1 MPIRA
6 VVFDIGGVLEI
17 TPPTGWVQKW
27 EARLGYASGALRRR
41 LSAAW
46 GPGAV
51 GEISEAEVYR
61 RTAEILG
68 AGAEHVHALMEDM
81 WAEYLGTLNVELVEW
96 CRGLRPRYRTAI
108 LSNSFVGARSRE
120 QECYG
125 FEELVDLIV
134 YSHEVGL
141 AKPDRRIYALTCER
155 LGVLPEE
162 TVFLDDV
169 ESCVEAARDLGI
181 HAVLFRENTQ
191 VIAEIEQLLA
201 SV

>member
-17 TPPTGWVQKW
+17 TPRTGWVEKW
-27 EARLGYASGALRRR
+27 EARLEYAPGTLGRQ
-41 LSAAW
+41 LGAAW
-46 GPGAV
+46 RPGAV

-68 AGAEHVHALMEDM
+68 ADAEQVHALMEDM

-96 CRGLRPRYRTAI
+96 CRGLRPRHRTAI
-108 LSNSFVGARSRE
+108 LSNSFVGARARE
-120 QECYG
+120 QERYG
-125 FEELVDLIV
+125 FEELVDLTV

-141 AKPDRRIYALTCER
+141 AKPDRRVYALTCER

-162 TVFLDDV
+162 TAFLDDF
-169 ESCVEAARDLGI
+169 EPWVEAARDFGI
-181 HAVLFRENTQ
+181 HAVLFRDNAQ
-191 VIAEIEQLLA
+191 VIAEIDSLLA
-201 SV
+201 SA